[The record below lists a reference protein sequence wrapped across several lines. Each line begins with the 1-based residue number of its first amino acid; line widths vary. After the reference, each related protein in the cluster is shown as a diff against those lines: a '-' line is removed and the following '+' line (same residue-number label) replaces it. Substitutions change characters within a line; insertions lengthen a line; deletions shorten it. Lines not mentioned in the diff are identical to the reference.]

1 MKILMIT
8 PYVPFPP
15 SSGGQIRTFNLLRYL
30 SLKNE
35 ITLVCLYKF
44 DEEKKHLAQLQPYCR
59 RVFFCRRSKKPW
71 TVKTLLGS
79 FLSLNPFLV
88 VRNSSNEAKMV
99 LKKLFSQESFD
110 VIHVETFYV
119 MPHLPKVSRPILLV
133 EQTIEY
139 KVYQHF
145 IKSLPL
151 FIQPFFFI
159 DILKLKY
166 WERYYWT
173 KASLVATVSPL
184 DSKLVINLQP
194 KIKPVIVPNGAGDEM
209 VVDSLSERNL
219 KKPILLF
226 QGNFLW
232 LQNIEAGLI
241 LAKKILPILKKEL
254 KNFKVIIAG
263 QNASKKLNIK
273 NSNIIE
279 VVDVPH
285 NKNDIVRDLYQKA
298 TLFIAPIFG
307 PGGTRLK
314 ILAAM
319 ASGLPV
325 ISTKMGISGLEVTDN
340 KTVLIAEKPD
350 DFVEKI
356 KLILNNKQIYK
367 NIQKQAYQ
375 LIIEKY
381 NWKKIAANLEV
392 VYQKLIKS

>member
-119 MPHLPKVSRPILLV
+119 MPHLPKVSIPILLV

-209 VVDSLSERNL
+209 VIDSLSERNL

-263 QNASKKLNIK
+263 QM
-273 NSNIIE
+273 
-279 VVDVPH
+279 P
-285 NKNDIVRDLYQKA
+285 R
-298 TLFIAPIFG
+298 
-307 PGGTRLK
+307 
-314 ILAAM
+314 
-319 ASGLPV
+319 
-325 ISTKMGISGLEVTDN
+325 
-340 KTVLIAEKPD
+340 
-350 DFVEKI
+350 
-356 KLILNNKQIYK
+356 
-367 NIQKQAYQ
+367 
-375 LIIEKY
+375 
-381 NWKKIAANLEV
+381 
-392 VYQKLIKS
+392 KS